1 MYLRLDL
8 IKKVLYNENMD
19 TYFALAEPTRRE
31 IIELLAR
38 KGELPA
44 SDIYRKFKVSAPAI
58 SQHLKVLKEA
68 NLVKIKK
75 QAQKRIYHINPK
87 PMIEM
92 ENWIQKMTK
101 QWNQKLDALE
111 ELIIIEQS
119 HIITNSKQK

>member
-58 SQHLKVLKEA
+58 SQHLKELKNAGLIQGTIEGTSVCYCIDPKTWKHYKTAFEA
-68 NLVKIKK
+68 FFV
-75 QAQKRIYHINPK
+75 AF
-87 PMIEM
+87 
-92 ENWIQKMTK
+92 ENG
-101 QWNQKLDALE
+101 
-111 ELIIIEQS
+111 S
-119 HIITNSKQK
+119 SCC